1 MSNLEQLAKKLGI
14 TIEELKLRIEK
25 NRSAEEDRIE
35 STAKKKRKI
44 RYKFSLSN
52 MFLLDH

>member
-35 STAKKKRKI
+35 STAKKEKKNSI
-44 RYKFSLSN
+44 
-52 MFLLDH
+52 